1 MDCMVLERTAWTA
14 WYWKTTSREAV
25 NYVLLSGFFPLW
37 VTPQASLAEAAN
49 TTSTSLDWIIL
60 CHYIRAVYT
69 WIDSFTP
76 FLSYKSCLMPE
87 VFGPTLERL
96 SFSSAKLSIK
106 GRHRIETIDWKW
118 LVVIYEFNLYRTIAS
133 SFDTGTIAMARLVK
147 DNKQTVLVTPSR
159 PAFNNNLA
167 RHLESLRTPQV
178 PSKYLRKYVIKK
190 PNQMAV
196 YVDLLA

>member
-25 NYVLLSGFFPLW
+25 NYVLLSGFFSARSYPPSFLGRGSHHYQYLAGLNNPMPLY
-37 VTPQASLAEAAN
+37 S
-49 TTSTSLDWIIL
+49 S
-60 CHYIRAVYT
+60 CVYVN
-69 WIDSFTP
+69 SFTP

-87 VFGPTLERL
+87 VFKPTLERL

-118 LVVIYEFNLYRTIAS
+118 LVVIYEFNLYETIAS

-167 RHLESLRTPQV
+167 RHLESLIAAQ
-178 PSKYLRKYVIKK
+178 
-190 PNQMAV
+190 N
-196 YVDLLA
+196 DL